1 MAAADVVDLV
11 VTVVVAV
18 ASPPEV
24 DAVDSAVAA
33 AVVTVAAVVVPLV
46 AAEPQEAVV
55 RPEEVPVEE
64 RVEEPRSL
72 LSRKSNQLKSAQDSY

>member
-11 VTVVVAV
+11 VTVAVAV
-18 ASPPEV
+18 ASPPGV
-24 DAVDSAVAA
+24 DVVASVEAAA
-33 AVVTVAAVVVPLV
+33 AVIVAAVVVLLV
-46 AAEPQEAVV
+46 VAEPQEAVV

-72 LSRKSNQLKSAQDSY
+72 LSRKSSQLKSAQDSY